1 MTGTERKALNKY
13 YPPDFD
19 PRKIPK
25 VKGPRN
31 RQYVIRV
38 MAPFNMT
45 CNTCGEYIYKGK
57 KFNARRE
64 TVEDDDYLGLF
75 LFRFY
80 IRCPRCLAEI
90 TFKTDLKNCDYAAE
104 HGSTRLFEAERA
116 LQEMEKEKERKEEED
131 KQNAMKQLE
140 KRTKMS
146 RFEMEAIERLEEL
159 RELKHREGKVDFVNA
174 LAEVTKQQREDLER
188 QEREDD
194 EFVKRLFAKD
204 GEKRIKRLR
213 DDSDEDED
221 EELDDGPGTS
231 SASSS
236 RIFDGDPM
244 TREKDKPALP
254 FKKPKPE
261 LNQKKLLAGVVVKK
275 NKQSGQSTITT
286 KSKAEAESKTS
297 QASGVSSA
305 VSSKSGPSTTSSGLN
320 LLGAYSDSSDEQSD

>member
-38 MAPFNMT
+38 MAPFNMQ
-45 CNTCGEYIYKGK
+45 CNTCGTYVYKGK

-64 TVEDDDYLGLF
+64 TVEDEDYMGLF
-75 LFRFY
+75 IFRFY
-80 IRCPRCLAEI
+80 IRCPGCLAEI

-104 HGSTRLFEAERA
+104 HGSKRLFEADKA
-116 LQEMEKEKERKEEED
+116 LREMEKEKEQQEEED

-146 RFEMEAIERLEEL
+146 RFEMEAIERLEEI
-159 RELKHREGKVDFVNA
+159 REIKHREGKIDYESA
-174 LAEVTKQQREDLER
+174 IAEVTKKQRDDLER

-194 EFVKRLFAKD
+194 EYVKRLFAKD
-204 GEKRIKRLR
+204 GNKGIKRLHDDDD
-213 DDSDEDED
+213 DDSSS
-221 EELDDGPGTS
+221 EEEEEEIDDTGPST

-236 RIFDGDPM
+236 SRVFAGDPLGSID
-244 TREKDKPALP
+244 KDRLP
-254 FKKPKPE
+254 STSKKPTKPE
-261 LNQKKLLAGVVVKK
+261 LNQRKLLAGIVVKK
-275 NKQSGQSTITT
+275 NKPSIDTT
-286 KSKAEAESKTS
+286 T
-297 QASGVSSA
+297 VSSSRT
-305 VSSKSGPSTTSSGLN
+305 SSSSAKIEDGPSTSSGLN
-320 LLGAYSDSSDEQSD
+320 LLGAYGYSSSDESE